1 MPEGCNGEL
10 DILASFKY
18 TGDLSTGINYLLN
31 YSILHYVII
40 YKNMLIKFMA
50 ILKELKLLN
59 AL

>member
-1 MPEGCNGEL
+1 LTP
-10 DILASFKY
+10 FKY